1 MPRRILLDTDTAG
14 DDTQAILLSVLSDSI
29 DLEALTVVAGNVPF
43 EHEVENAKY
52 TLDLAGA
59 ADSVPVHE
67 GARRPLI
74 KDIEHATHVHGETGL
89 GGDLVADTGI
99 ASAESHA
106 VDAIVETLRDSPGEV
121 TLVCIGPLTNIALA
135 LRREPRLNEL
145 ADEIW
150 VMGGAIGTLG
160 NDTPAAEF
168 NFWVDPDAAKVV
180 LNECDVTL
188 VDWGLCVRDGMFDA
202 ETLDHLDGGDTPYA
216 DFFTEI
222 TKQSRELNRERIGEP
237 ATVQPDLL
245 TAACVCYP
253 ELVTDAEELFVDVD
267 EREGMTRGYSLA
279 DVHGITDGEPRTRVV
294 RDIDADLFERI
305 ATDMILHGDPE
316 RSL

>member
-1 MPRRILLDTDTAG
+1 MTRRILLDTDTAG
-14 DDTQAILLSVLSDSI
+14 DDTQAILLAALADSI
-29 DLEALTVVAGNVPF
+29 DLEALTIVAGNVPF
-43 EHEVENAKY
+43 EYEVENAKY
-52 TLDLAGA
+52 SLDLADA
-59 ADSVPVHE
+59 TDVPVYE
-67 GARRPLI
+67 GARTPLV
-74 KDIEHATHVHGETGL
+74 KGIEHATHVHGEAGL
-89 GGDLVADTGI
+89 GGDLVAETDTP
-99 ASAESHA
+99 SAEGHA
-106 VDAIVETLRDSPGEV
+106 VDTIVETLRDSPQEV
-121 TLVCIGPLTNIALA
+121 TLVCIGPLTNLALA
-135 LRREPRLNEL
+135 LRREPELNDL

-188 VDWGLCVRDGMFDA
+188 VDWGLCLRRGLFDA
-202 ETLDHLDGGDTPYA
+202 DTLARLDAGDTPYA
-216 DFFTEI
+216 EFFTEI
-222 TKQSRELNRERIGEP
+222 TTQVREMNRERRGEP
-237 ATVQPDLL
+237 ATTQPDLL
-245 TAACVCYP
+245 TTACVLHP
-253 ELVTDAEELFVDVD
+253 ELVTEAETLYVDVD

-294 RDIDADLFERI
+294 RNVDADLFETM

>member
-1 MPRRILLDTDTAG
+1 MSRRIILDTDTAG
-14 DDTQAILLSVLSDSI
+14 DDTQAILLAALADSI
-29 DLEALTVVAGNVPF
+29 DLEALTVVGGNVPF

-59 ADSVPVHE
+59 AADVPVYE
-67 GARRPLI
+67 GARRPLV
-74 KDIEHATHVHGETGL
+74 KDIEHATHVHGKAGL
-89 GGDLVADTGI
+89 GGDLVADTDI
-99 ASAESHA
+99 TSAPGHA
-106 VDAIVETLRDSPGEV
+106 VDAIVETLRESPGEV

-135 LRREPRLNEL
+135 LRREPALNSL

-168 NFWVDPDAAKVV
+168 NFWVDPDAATVV
-180 LNECDVTL
+180 MNECDVTL
-188 VDWGLCVRDGMFDA
+188 VDWGLCVRDGTFDA
-202 ETLDHLDGGDTPYA
+202 ETLAHLDAGETPYA

-222 TKQSRELNRERIGEP
+222 TKQARELSRERTGEP
-237 ATVQPDLL
+237 ATAQPDLL
-245 TAACVCYP
+245 TAACVCHP
-253 ELVTDAEELFVDVD
+253 ELVTDADTIFVDVD

-279 DVHGITDGEPRTRVV
+279 DEHAITDGEPRTRVV
-294 RDIDADLFERI
+294 RAVDTDLFERI